1 LRRAIPICCWKRMFS
16 HILKHNIYSF
26 LYSKRAIRY
35 HHVLKSIWLE
45 GKRNRRVDHLIHT
58 LVMEF
63 LPDLEFRHK
72 RQTLGMNGPN
82 LAEKRRRQILT
93 RAPETPL
100 AKIKKIDDLRF
111 EVQSSKSTK
120 SYQIDLNTT
129 SCDCSDF
136 PRIRLCKH
144 IASVVHFFGGV
155 DLGPQPPV
163 NTGTSES
170 VGSNSPDQQDGNDGS
185 TDDSAVVSAANEIIS
200 LSHELILK
208 APRDPRLARSLKSI
222 QSRLSALVLS
232 ATAAG
237 DGSHLPEKENI
248 GPNQL
253 SWPETAMRM
262 GVKRGNKTHRKG
274 KVDSA
279 LTAEHIG
286 EPNRKRPADD
296 DPYGAGEQSGK
307 RAKPDARSAAAN
319 ARARAAAERAV
330 PKAVPPPTFPP
341 STQLPPPSL
350 PSTPLP
356 PPSLPPTPLP
366 PPASLPL
373 PAALPHSPYTY
384 NPYYFHPPQSQP
396 VGIYSHSQGSAPY
409 HHAYP
414 FSTYSF
420 HHVA

>member
-1 LRRAIPICCWKRMFS
+1 MLS
-16 HILKHNIYSF
+16 LILKYI
-26 LYSKRAIRY
+26 LYSCLSPNYAIRY

-45 GKRNRRVDHLIHT
+45 GKRNRRVDHLIHM
-58 LVMEF
+58 LVTEF
-63 LPDLEFRHK
+63 LPDMEFRHK
-72 RQTLGMNGPN
+72 RQMLGMEGPN

-100 AKIKKIDDLRF
+100 SKIKKIDDLRF
-111 EVQSSKSTK
+111 EVQSTNSMKF
-120 SYQIDLNTT
+120 YQIDLDTT
-129 SCDCSDF
+129 TCDCSDF
-136 PRIRLCKH
+136 PRIHLCKH
-144 IASVVHFFGGV
+144 IASVAHFFGGV

-170 VGSNSPDQQDGNDGS
+170 VESNSPDQQNGND
-185 TDDSAVVSAANEIIS
+185 TDDGAIVSAANEIIT

-208 APRDPRLARSLKSI
+208 APRDPEIAKSLKSI

-237 DGSHLPEKENI
+237 DGSHLPEKENL
-248 GPNQL
+248 GPNQR
-253 SWPETAMRM
+253 SWPETAVQM
-262 GVKRGNKTHRKG
+262 GVRRGNKSHGKG

-286 EPNRKRPADD
+286 EPNRKRPADN

-319 ARARAAAERAV
+319 ARARAAKRAV
-330 PKAVPPPTFPP
+330 PKAEPPP
-341 STQLPPPSL
+341 SLPPPSL
-350 PSTPLP
+350 PLPLLP
-356 PPSLPPTPLP
+356 PPSLP

-384 NPYYFHPPQSQP
+384 NPYYFHPPLSQP

-409 HHAYP
+409 HHAYT
-414 FSTYSF
+414 FSTYS
-420 HHVA
+420 HHM